1 MPGGA
6 AQNAATMR
14 TVLTLICLAAAQA
27 AAAQPTPERHAQ
39 ALLDAMR
46 EAAAVPGMAAAV
58 WQDGRL
64 RWQGGSGW
72 RDVEKQLPVQADTRF
87 RLASV
92 SKLFAA
98 TAAAQLKAQ
107 GRLDPDKPVG
117 PLLPELDAPQA
128 ALTPRQLA
136 THLSGMPHYGWRD
149 FSRGGTHY
157 ATARE
162 SLVHLKGR
170 ELQSAPG
177 SRYAYSSWGY
187 TLLGAA
193 VEAAGGQPY
202 LELLRSRVAPGLTIG
217 PDETGASPTM
227 SIAYE
232 YAKGSV
238 QPTPAH
244 DFSYS
249 WGGAGLAA
257 SAPALAEWG
266 GRVLQGRVVDAAT
279 RDWMWRP
286 VLDGAGQPVGERSF
300 KMGFGWR
307 LGTDAQGQPTAH
319 HAGSTL
325 GARSVLLLW
334 PEGADRGT
342 SVSLLSNVMWTSSIE
357 RSAELL
363 SAPFRAPLPGLS
375 ELACPVNAVRFDGE
389 LEGVALQGRAAF
401 RRDADGL
408 CRGELSLPAALA
420 KLVNPGPQ
428 PDRDKLVVIGLQGGI
443 ARAALVSP
451 LGLADWQVQADGSFR
466 VENLAGRRL
475 TVRLL
480 Q

>member
-1 MPGGA
+1 MRA
-6 AQNAATMR
+6 A
-14 TVLTLICLAAAQA
+14 LTLISLAVAQA
-27 AAAQPTPERHAQ
+27 AMAQPTPERHAQ
-39 ALLDAMR
+39 VLLDAMR
-46 EAAAVPGMAAAV
+46 EAAAVPGMSAAV

-92 SKLFAA
+92 SKVFAV

-117 PLLPELDAPQA
+117 PLLPELDAA
-128 ALTPRQLA
+128 LGALTPRQLA
-136 THLSGMPHYGWRD
+136 AHLSGMPHYEWRD
-149 FSRGGTHY
+149 VTRGGTHHT
-157 ATARE
+157 TARDA
-162 SLVHLKGR
+162 LVHLKGR

-177 SRYAYSSWGY
+177 SRYGYSSWGY

-193 VEAAGGQPY
+193 VEAAAGQPY
-202 LELLRSRVAPGLTIG
+202 LELLRSRVAPGLAIG
-217 PDETGASPTM
+217 PDETGASATM
-227 SIAYE
+227 AIAYE

-238 QPTPAH
+238 QLAPAH

-266 GRVLQGRVVDAAT
+266 ARVLQGRVVDAAT
-279 RDWMWRP
+279 REWMWQP
-286 VLDGAGQPVGERSF
+286 VLDNAGQPVGERSF

-307 LGTDAQGQPTAH
+307 LGKDVQGQPLVH
-319 HAGSTL
+319 HAGATL

-342 SVSLLSNVMWTSSIE
+342 SVSLLSNAMWTSSIE

-363 SAPFRAPLPGLS
+363 SAPFRAPVAGLVAQ
-375 ELACPVNAVRFDGE
+375 ACPLTVTRFEGE
-389 LEGVALQGRAAF
+389 LDGAALQGQAHF

-408 CRGELSLPAALA
+408 CRGELSLPEALA
-420 KLVNPGPQ
+420 KVVNPGPQ
-428 PDRDKLVVIGLQGGI
+428 PDADKLVVVGLQGDL
-443 ARAALVSP
+443 ARAALVTP
-451 LGLADWQVQADGSFR
+451 IGLADWRVQADGSFQAD
-466 VENLAGRRL
+466 VAGRRL
-475 TVRLL
+475 RVRLG